1 MKDKTKGE
9 RLSLKTYKAV
19 LKHIKKKNKNMFR
32 HINRAGEQF
41 KQAMF
46 VYMSHFMNN
55 ELVPDTY
62 DYTKLF
68 GLWKGKGNKL
78 YLNMKIHTRQGMGC
92 KISRSSWF
100 QKG

>member
-9 RLSLKTYKAV
+9 PLSLKTYKAV
-19 LKHIKKKNKNMFR
+19 LKHIKNKNKNMFR
-32 HINRAGEQF
+32 HINKAGELF
-41 KQAMF
+41 KQAMY

-68 GLWKGKGNKL
+68 GL
-78 YLNMKIHTRQGMGC
+78 
-92 KISRSSWF
+92 
-100 QKG
+100 